1 MSEGQRLLDVFVSV
15 RPDPEMLEAVKAAH
29 ETLISDLQKRLAEV
43 SQAIGATTRT
53 HVTEVSNAVQV
64 LTDRLNALQ
73 QASQALQSQN
83 RLTGGGGR
91 GGASGGGGAVTS
103 GSSAPPPQSPPP
115 KTQAEL
121 ELDRISERRAGIEEN
136 IRLLREA
143 NSLEISRLRNLGQKE
158 FASPYEQQNLE
169 LRAIVLEM
177 RAMDAEEV
185 NLLTNDARRQEY
197 LDFYTQIGRRV
208 DNARESVERF
218 ADRVRQVSAF
228 AVSQPGVLSGS
239 KFQEDIAKLFRAQ
252 NIRAGIALGAPQERP
267 TGLPSSGALAD
278 DLRAQ
283 EQVVRENAA
292 NVKRLR
298 SEYDGTK
305 YSVDNLRDAID
316 ELANSQK
323 RLSVLQLAAKD
334 QGNLYRGIAEGAR
347 DASIAAGRLSISLK
361 DIGDV
366 GLRDDIVQLRRDV
379 QDFERELTRLQ
390 SKGEFNFVVQ
400 SSGLDDLL
408 QRLQSVTARSGTA
421 TTSKE
426 KIVETN
432 ENLRA
437 SIRLDEIKV
446 QELNEQYISRTT
458 AKERAAIVS
467 QRAEL
472 ARNQAL
478 IQEANR
484 DRDNS
489 LIKEQE
495 LNALLIQRKALLGT
509 LSADLQ
515 DLASRTNAS
524 FNRLQNTAF
533 QVGQAFEDF
542 AVGFQ
547 LNGFAGGIR
556 GAANNIS
563 FIAQDIASIYV
574 SSDKISQKWKLI
586 AGVGTGIGAALAVT
600 ILPPTIAW
608 LESLNDISIEI
619 EDISRKMQDMSDE
632 SRRVAEANQKTRETL
647 RGIGET
653 DSFESV
659 LQQLRDLREETQDT
673 AKTVADTINNI
684 FASDQVDGIR
694 KSFGPISAEIR
705 KQLEDLSIRAKLL
718 QINLQPVA
726 YGIDLFREQKPSIPF
741 DEAIKRSTTE
751 SDKQIQSL
759 LDTYILLGQQLDVV
773 QSKAASGVPESS
785 DLKRTSDLFVDLT
798 KQIDEFAK
806 SADVSDE
813 TKNFAETFRSNITPL
828 QKAFEDLLKPLKEV
842 EEVLQR
848 RFSAAVDAAQRKTEQ
863 LAERQ
868 QLLRLQLQ
876 GQASEQST
884 ALLDIREFSAQY
896 QDMIEQTLEFYAKS
910 QGVTSAQVEGLREV
924 LRGQANM
931 EIGNKN
937 LTEQKS
943 VLDRIQ
949 SVEERIA
956 GLRERSAA
964 ARSQMVSPED
974 FAQQLQQN
982 VLSIEPVD
990 KNTDALEKATNELI
1004 ELRLELVKLQQLEE
1018 IRVQR
1023 GEIAEFNRNAVNLG
1037 PQIPRIPSSVDRA
1050 LLEAE
1055 RALPFLRAPTVSDL
1069 MRMTP
1074 IVAPMGGIGGAAG
1087 MLDVMKGI
1095 PGQGSISDLVS
1106 VGVESGIRKAL
1117 EGIAPA
1123 LFNRIEGV
1131 SEAVKTKDMSP
1142 RAQ

>member
-29 ETLISDLQKRLAEV
+29 ESLISDLQKRLAEV

-53 HVTEVSNAVQV
+53 HVTEVSNAVQT
-64 LTDRLNALQ
+64 LTSRLNALQ

-83 RLTGGGGR
+83 RLTGGGGGGRSTGGGR
-91 GGASGGGGAVTS
+91 GTGGGGGRGTGGGGGGTDETNAQIAEYRNQLELLKRANEVEI
-103 GSSAPPPQSPPP
+103 ARA
-115 KTQAEL
+115 TQAGGRQFALPFINANREIKTL
-121 ELDRISERRAGIEEN
+121 LIELDQLRDRQSADLVAQTFERIRDRIAGADI
-136 IRLLREA
+136 
-143 NSLEISRLRNLGQKE
+143 
-158 FASPYEQQNLE
+158 E
-169 LRAIVLEM
+169 LRRFVEDQAALRQYTDPITVTLGRGDDSARTAAQFKIIADGAKESAI
-177 RAMDAEEV
+177 
-185 NLLTNDARRQEY
+185 Q
-197 LDFYTQIGRRV
+197 
-208 DNARESVERF
+208 
-218 ADRVRQVSAF
+218 
-228 AVSQPGVLSGS
+228 
-239 KFQEDIAKLFRAQ
+239 
-252 NIRAGIALGAPQERP
+252 
-267 TGLPSSGALAD
+267 
-278 DLRAQ
+278 
-283 EQVVRENAA
+283 
-292 NVKRLR
+292 
-298 SEYDGTK
+298 
-305 YSVDNLRDAID
+305 
-316 ELANSQK
+316 
-323 RLSVLQLAAKD
+323 
-334 QGNLYRGIAEGAR
+334 
-347 DASIAAGRLSISLK
+347 AGRLSTSIK
-361 DIGDV
+361 DIGDLALV
-366 GLRDDIVQLRRDV
+366 DEIKTLKRDFA
-379 QDFERELTRLQ
+379 DFERNLRRAKRDGT
-390 SKGEFNFVVQ
+390 FDPITVQ
-400 SSGLDDLL
+400 SGLTGLQ
-408 QRLQSVTARSGTA
+408 QRLADISGRS
-421 TTSKE
+421 TTSIQTKE
-426 KIVETN
+426 DLRQQN

-437 SIRLDEIKV
+437 SILQNEIELRLQNQLYVSRLDVTEREIFVRRLAEYDKQKAAV
-446 QELNEQYISRTT
+446 AELLKQRDNTLD
-458 AKERAAIVS
+458 KERQINSALNQ
-467 QRAEL
+467 QR
-472 ARNQAL
+472 
-478 IQEANR
+478 
-484 DRDNS
+484 
-489 LIKEQE
+489 
-495 LNALLIQRKALLGT
+495 LLLTGDVTDPQSIGLLSTFEGVQQRRG
-509 LSADLQ
+509 
-515 DLASRTNAS
+515 AS

-563 FIAQDIASIYV
+563 FIAQDIASVYV
-574 SSDKISQKWKLI
+574 NSDKISQKWKLI

-619 EDISRKMQDMSDE
+619 EDISRKMQDMADDA
-632 SRRVAEANQKTRETL
+632 RRVAEANQKTRETL
-647 RGIGET
+647 RGIGDQ
-653 DSFESV
+653 DSFEGV
-659 LQQLRDLREETQDT
+659 LQQLRDLRTETEDT
-673 AKTVADTINNI
+673 AKQVEDQLQSI
-684 FASDQVDGIR
+684 FSSQLVNGLQQSFSAISRGI
-694 KSFGPISAEIR
+694 
-705 KQLEDLSIRAKLL
+705 KQQLL
-718 QINLQPVA
+718 QLADDARSLQA
-726 YGIDLFREQKPSIPF
+726 DILRRNQTRLSGEQDRPLSF
-741 DEAIKRSTTE
+741 DEALKAVTGE
-751 SDKQIQSL
+751 SDRQAQQLI
-759 LDTYILLGQQLDVV
+759 DTYQKLQRELDSVRAKSERGIFESDQLINVRNLF
-773 QSKAASGVPESS
+773 ES
-785 DLKRTSDLFVDLT
+785 VT
-798 KQIDEFAK
+798 KQVEDFSET
-806 SADVSDE
+806 ADVG
-813 TKNFAETFRSNITPL
+813 TKNFAEDLKGNITPL
-828 QKAFEDLLKPLKEV
+828 QKAFEDLIKPLKEV

-896 QDMIEQTLEFYAKS
+896 QDMIDKTLEFYAKS

-924 LRGQANM
+924 LRGQASM

-956 GLRERSAA
+956 GLREQSAA

-1004 ELRLELVKLQQLEE
+1004 ELRVELAKLQALEE

-1023 GEIAEFNRNAVNLG
+1023 GEIAEFNRNAANLG